1 MVQPLRDMSETVI
14 SALEKMQSAIYL
26 LVSIFLIIMALI
38 VMLIVGKDIITF
50 ITGSLKLDD
59 LIVALQDLLTV
70 LIIAE
75 LIQTVVV
82 YFKSHQLDLKL
93 ILAAG
98 LTAMIRRI
106 LVFGAEKNVNLS
118 EMVVIAV
125 LIAVIAI
132 GTVVINDH
140 KAVKE
145 GK

>member
-1 MVQPLRDMSETVI
+1 MVKPSMDASETAI
-14 SALEKMQSAIYL
+14 NFLEKMQSAIYL

-38 VMLIVGKDIITF
+38 AMFIVGRDIFTF
-50 ITGSLKLDD
+50 ITGSLQLDD
-59 LIVALQDLLTV
+59 LVVALQDLLTV

-106 LVFGAEKNVNLS
+106 LVFGAEKSIDLK
-118 EMVVIAV
+118 EMIVIAV

-132 GTVVINDH
+132 ATVVINDH
-140 KAVKE
+140 NSARE

>member
-1 MVQPLRDMSETVI
+1 MVQLPKDISETVI

-26 LVSIFLIIMALI
+26 LVSIFLIVMALI
-38 VMLIVGKDIITF
+38 AMLIVCRDIFTF
-50 ITGSLKLDD
+50 ITGSLQLDD
-59 LIVALQDLLTV
+59 LVVALQDLLTV
-70 LIIAE
+70 LIITE

-106 LVFGAEKNVNLS
+106 LVFGAEKTVDIN
-118 EMVVIAV
+118 EMIVIAV

-132 GTVVINDH
+132 ATVVITDH
-140 KAVKE
+140 KAE